1 MRAICEREDARWLP
15 ARHHY
20 ALFRLAAFLRLRFA
34 KPRITPGVLL
44 MIDRDQSQ
52 FENYA
57 MSAWFTAT
65 LTCFVA
71 ATFFSTWPVALALL
85 VAFPIAVALSQVT
98 LVILALTA
106 APLWAR
112 FIDQGGRIGVVSIG
126 TMMLVL
132 VPTAYYATARTW
144 IRWVSWHVLVLIA
157 LNALA
162 AVLLFF
168 LRGPIARLERAYE
181 DERAYDDNGGRS
193 SAS

>member
-1 MRAICEREDARWLP
+1 MMRSICEREEARWLP
-15 ARHHY
+15 SRHHY
-20 ALFRLAAFLRLRFA
+20 ALFRLFAFVRLRFA
-34 KPRITPGVLL
+34 KPRFNPGVLM

-57 MSAWFTAT
+57 MSLWFTAT
-65 LTCFVA
+65 LTCFIA
-71 ATFFSTWPVALALL
+71 ATFFSAWPVALALL
-85 VAFPIAVALSQVT
+85 VSFPIAVALSQIAIVT
-98 LVILALTA
+98 LALTA

-112 FIDQGGRIGVVSIG
+112 FIDRGGRIRSVSIG

-144 IRWVSWHVLVLIA
+144 VRWVSWHVLILLA

-162 AVLLFF
+162 AVIVFF
-168 LRGPIARLERAYE
+168 LRTPIARIERAYE
-181 DERAYDDNGGRS
+181 ETGGRS